1 MKKASAQSIAA
12 RKRAMQAEKLK
23 KAEDRAYQR
32 AFKQAAIQAAKEKGR
47 ADAMKQAGMNRR
59 QR

>member
-1 MKKASAQSIAA
+1 
-12 RKRAMQAEKLK
+12 MQAEKLK